1 MKTVS
6 SNSVDYLFYPNSVAV
21 IGASPMPTK
30 WGFRI
35 FNRLTSSSPKA
46 TVYPVNRSAD
56 NILGHKAYPN
66 LLTIPGP
73 IDLAVIVV
81 PENSV
86 PPVVRECVDI
96 GVKAAIIITVGIKE
110 TGVEGARLE

>member
-1 MKTVS
+1 M
-6 SNSVDYLFYPNSVAV
+6 NYLFYPNSVAV
-21 IGASPMPTK
+21 IGASPNPTK

-35 FNRLTSSSPKA
+35 FNRLTSSSSKA

-56 NILGHKAYPN
+56 NILGHNAYPN

-96 GVKAAIIITVGIKE
+96 GVKAAIIITVGFKE

>member
-1 MKTVS
+1 M
-6 SNSVDYLFYPNSVAV
+6 NYLFYPNSVAV
-21 IGASPMPTK
+21 IGASPTPTK
-30 WGFRI
+30 WGFLI
-35 FNRLTSSSPKA
+35 FNRLISASPKA

-66 LLTIPGP
+66 LLAIPGP

-86 PPVVRECVDI
+86 PPVVQECVDK
-96 GVKAAIIITVGIKE
+96 GVKAAIIITVGFKE